1 MSKSTQKPS
10 GNGTEKKNVEEIPQK
25 SRKVGKT
32 AKQIMSKHI
41 KDKDDLIT
49 EEDFKNLNIELEL
62 PKDEAHQPIEID
74 DDTKRPKDEDK
85 DSKTATPWDIIS

>member
-10 GNGTEKKNVEEIPQK
+10 EAGIEKKSVEEIPQK

-41 KDKDDLIT
+41 KDKDDVIT

-62 PKDEAHQPIEID
+62 PKDEAHQSIPID
-74 DDTKRPKDEDK
+74 DNTKRPKDEDK
-85 DSKTATPWDIIS
+85 DPVVATPWDIIS